1 MDKKKIRNIII
12 AFVVSVLLIG
22 TLCGFGNYVKI
33 NDTYF
38 MSPYPY
44 NSSQV
49 YYYVDVETG
58 VNYLLFKDK
67 NGYNVCPR
75 YNKDMT
81 LYISEIDSKK

>member
-38 MSPYPY
+38 ISPHAYTG
-44 NSSQV
+44 SDM
-49 YYYVDVETG
+49 YYYVDPETG
-58 VNYLLFKDK
+58 VNYLVFHDK
-67 NGYNVCPR
+67 KGSSICPR
-75 YNKDMT
+75 FNTDLT
-81 LYISEIDSKK
+81 LYVSKPDKK

>member
-38 MSPYPY
+38 ISPHAYTG
-44 NSSQV
+44 SDM
-49 YYYVDVETG
+49 YYYVDPETG
-58 VNYLLFKDK
+58 VNYLVFKGK
-67 NGYNVCPR
+67 NGCNVCPR